1 MTEDE
6 IKEELL
12 ALARRHDIDVVNI
25 DTRNDASPDVAFPFI
40 RQIMMNPNFATGY
53 HYVFRLAHEIS
64 HIIYGDAHAL
74 PYYRFSPLFLK
85 TEEITA
91 NTQAI
96 RVIARIVYRDVPVE
110 QRNWVEFMDYLGL
123 QTHFEPIVKRILFN

>member
-12 ALARRHDIDVVNI
+12 ALARRHDIDVINI

-40 RQIMMNPNFATGY
+40 SKIMMNPNFVTGY
-53 HYVFRLAHEIS
+53 HYVFRLAHEIA
-64 HIIYGDAHAL
+64 HILYGDTRML

-85 TEEITA
+85 TEETTA
-91 NTQAI
+91 NMQAV
-96 RVIARIVYRDVPVE
+96 RLIARIVYRDVPVE
-110 QRNWVEFMDYLGL
+110 QRNWVEFMDHLGL
-123 QTHFEPIVKRILFN
+123 QTHFEPIVKRVLYN